1 MHETLQILLKEGRA
15 YARNGDAVAVT
26 ELKHRV
32 VVRIGRDRR
41 GQFLHIMN
49 VGEVAELDRVVLRIE
64 VVDRL
69 RAFAGVEHEC
79 IIAGAADRD

>member
-1 MHETLQILLKEGRA
+1 MHETLQILLKEARA
-15 YARNGDAVAVT
+15 YAWNGDAVAVT

-49 VGEVAELDRVVLRIE
+49 VGEVAELD
-64 VVDRL
+64 
-69 RAFAGVEHEC
+69 
-79 IIAGAADRD
+79 

>member
-49 VGEVAELDRVVLRIE
+49 VGEVAELDRVVLRISKLLT
-64 VVDRL
+64 VCVPSP
-69 RAFAGVEHEC
+69 VEHEC
-79 IIAGAADRD
+79 TDAGAADRD